1 MRRRDKSSDHH
12 EIHGDLLNTINE
24 RATAN
29 ELNVITKLTFW
40 EKVGLSKVSSNKKEM
55 MLSKGK
61 QKLDES
67 YSWLRSTII
76 QSKQLEAELNKKRD
90 HIKGLLNEFE
100 DLESQ
105 IAEAK

>member
-1 MRRRDKSSDHH
+1 M
-12 EIHGDLLNTINE
+12 LNTINE

-67 YSWLRSTII
+67 YTWLRSTII
-76 QSKQLEAELNKKRD
+76 
-90 HIKGLLNEFE
+90 
-100 DLESQ
+100 
-105 IAEAK
+105 